1 MSESPRVIHDP
12 VYGTVYPDR
21 LEWLIIRSLPV
32 QRLKGIQQLA
42 LVDTVYPGAIH
53 TRFEHSIGTMHMAGL
68 IASHLGLEDLSIRK
82 ARLAGLLHDVG
93 HPAFSHAVELVLARN
108 PDLQPLID
116 EKPMKSHEQFTE
128 KAVLAHRFGEE
139 ACRIAEDE
147 LGPGIFDEVAELIR
161 GGRPPLG
168 QIISGDM
175 DADRID
181 FLLRDSHHSGVNLG
195 LVDLDQIVLSLDVRD
210 SKIILAGDGDYRQ
223 DLSITA
229 AESMLVARAHHY
241 SALIHHPRVQSA
253 RAMLLFAIESVLDRI
268 NPDEARSKVL
278 RFFTEFTD
286 PDLLEFLRREG
297 DDGVRAILDRL
308 RGGLTYSLLAR
319 FDHRTLPPETR
330 MALATIARNGRM
342 RKIFESGL
350 MKKYSVLVDLSTG
363 SGVPRSARTA
373 DGFLYDESA
382 LAAGLIRSLTRQI
395 TLSFF
400 SAVQIPTTSTGSA
413 SFIVDAGEPTA
424 AASPASSAMPQTKS
438 ANTQFSSPS
447 QLETSQIAHLS
458 LKDVQA
464 LASKLLSFIRS
475 ESYLPIDGLLLL
487 FHGLHSMLSETF
499 GARVLVP
506 RIRNIT
512 WIYGTVRSLSG
523 IDGLSGLFDY
533 RFHTDFGFPYS
544 ERLFE
549 DLQILVAMGMVYQ
562 DLRHYERKG
571 RWTQRYEYM
580 LTAEGFAYSGLI
592 VRAYPKET
600 EAVRHYLLMEK
611 HNIPYDRVSLL
622 EKMYTEGRIAP

>member
-1 MSESPRVIHDP
+1 MPESPRVIHDP
-12 VYGTVYPDR
+12 VYGAVYPDR
-21 LEWLIIRSLPV
+21 LESLMIRSVPV
-32 QRLKGIQQLA
+32 QRLRGIQQLA
-42 LVDTVYPGAIH
+42 LVDAVYPGAIH
-53 TRFEHSIGTMHMAGL
+53 TRFEHSIGTMHMAGV
-68 IASHLGLEDLSIRK
+68 IASHLRLDDISVRK

-116 EKPMKSHEQFTE
+116 EVPARGHEQFTE
-128 KAVLAHRFGEE
+128 KAVLARRFGEE
-139 ACRIAEDE
+139 ACGMAMDE
-147 LGPGIFDEVAELIR
+147 LGTGIFTEIAELIR
-161 GGRPPLG
+161 GGFPPLG

-195 LVDLDQIVLSLDVRD
+195 LVDLDQIVLSLEVRD
-210 SKIILAGDGDYRQ
+210 GRIILAGDGDFRQ

-253 RAMLLFAIESVLDRI
+253 RAMLLFAIESVLGGMDK
-268 NPDEARSKVL
+268 DEARSAVY

-286 PDLLEFLRREG
+286 PDLLEFLRCRG
-297 DDGVRAILDRL
+297 DDRARAILDLL
-308 RGGLTYSLLAR
+308 RRGMTYSLLAR

-350 MKKYSVLVDLSTG
+350 VKKYGVLVDLSTG

-373 DGFLYDESA
+373 NGFLYDESA

-400 SAVQIPTTSTGSA
+400 SLAQ
-413 SFIVDAGEPTA
+413 
-424 AASPASSAMPQTKS
+424 MPII
-438 ANTQFSSPS
+438 
-447 QLETSQIAHLS
+447 ESQIAQIS
-458 LKDVQA
+458 LKDVEDLA
-464 LASKLLSFIRS
+464 LRLLCFIRS

-487 FHGLHSMLSETF
+487 FHSLHSMLSETF

-512 WIYGTVRSLSG
+512 WIYGTVRSLSKV
-523 IDGLSGLFDY
+523 DGLSGLFDY
-533 RFHTDFGFPYS
+533 RFHMDFGFPYS
-544 ERLFE
+544 EKLFE

-580 LTAEGFAYSGLI
+580 LTAEGFAYSMLI

-600 EAVRHYLLMEK
+600 EAVRQYLAMEK

-622 EKMYTEGRIAP
+622 EKIYSEGRIRSEVQ